1 MAANK
6 EIILASQIKAKTN
19 DPNPDDIY
27 SVGTI
32 SRILQLLR
40 LPDGTVKVL
49 VEGQRRAQIMEY
61 NQTEY

>member
-49 VEGQRRAQIMEY
+49 VEGQRCAQITEY
-61 NQTEY
+61 NQTE